1 MDLHHG
7 LPLEWDRF
15 DGIMGQMRKLLG
27 LFFLL
32 IVLTAGFT
40 LFTQREHLGR
50 TSVPTTMQKI
60 SPAKTEQ
67 TTINSEQK
75 STETAINAA
84 IKPESGGTCLCLT
97 RIVPQVVEQLVH
109 SVVSIAVTQD
119 ADKSK
124 NTDKTVPF
132 DPGAES
138 LKEYFDGDSK
148 PKKIESGGSG
158 FIIKGPDGQLYIL
171 TNAHVIGKANEITII
186 THDKQKFLAE
196 PKAGDTRS
204 DLAILKLKKGQ
215 PKLPDSCTPV
225 EWGDASTYPVGAPV
239 IAIGN
244 PFEFGSTVSDGII
257 SFKNRD
263 IPRPISSGL
272 PAGQKIR
279 EFLSDMMQHTSPIN
293 VGSSGGPL
301 IGMEEQNGRW
311 VGRVIGVNSTM
322 LTTTGGNIGISFA
335 IPSTIALPIITKL
348 FESGKVDY
356 AWLGTILQELLDTQK
371 TVLGLSTSHDAYKI
385 VEVEEGSPA
394 QKSGFEKGD
403 IITHINDQPSGN
415 LTKDIQKLQPGD
427 VITLKVLKGGIKKDE
442 KDITVTLSTRP
453 EADFNKKKMKKD
465 LGTKKWPEGAFK
477 IATLDLVLEPKT
489 VVMNGKNITGL
500 KIIDLDPEHPK
511 FALEARETLEPGDVL
526 LSLNGEPLTDRKAF
540 ETQVET
546 LLNPTDGADHAILS
560 FNIKDRDD
568 DGLKDSV
575 YRYEFG
581 EVSE

>member
-1 MDLHHG
+1 
-7 LPLEWDRF
+7 
-15 DGIMGQMRKLLG
+15 MRKLLG
-27 LFFLL
+27 LFFFL

-40 LFTQREHLGR
+40 LFTQHEHLSLFSPPQAPQKTSSNR
-50 TSVPTTMQKI
+50 TEHT
-60 SPAKTEQ
+60 A
-67 TTINSEQK
+67 INPEQK
-75 STETAINAA
+75 SINDMNPAPLQKTAAG
-84 IKPESGGTCLCLT
+84 SCLCQA
-97 RIVPQVVEQLVH
+97 RAVPPIVEDLVS

-119 ADKSK
+119 AEKSK
-124 NTDKTVPF
+124 HTEKNVPF
-132 DPGAES
+132 DAGTET
-138 LKEYFDGDSK
+138 LKDYFDGDSK
-148 PKKIESGGSG
+148 SKKIESGGSG
-158 FIIKGPDGQLYIL
+158 FIIKGPDDQLYIL

-196 PKAGDTRS
+196 VKAGDTRS

-215 PKLPDSCTPV
+215 PKLPASCKPV
-225 EWGDASTYPVGAPV
+225 EWGDATTYPVGAPV

-263 IPRPISSGL
+263 IPRPIGSGL
-272 PAGQKIR
+272 PAGQKVR
-279 EFLSDMMQHTSPIN
+279 EFLSDMMQHTAPIN

-301 IGMEEQNGRW
+301 IGMEEKDGQW

-335 IPSTIALPIITKL
+335 IPSTIALPIIAKL

-356 AWLGTILQELLDTQK
+356 AWLGTIMQELLETQK
-371 TVLGLSTSHDAYKI
+371 SVLGLSTMHDAYKI

-394 QKSGFEKGD
+394 QKAGFEKGD
-403 IITHINDQPSGN
+403 IITHLNDQPSGN

-442 KDITVTLSTRP
+442 KDITVTLGTRP
-453 EADFNKKKMKKD
+453 DADFNKKKIKKD

-477 IATLDLVLEPKT
+477 VEALDLVLEPKT
-489 VVMNGKNITGL
+489 VVINGKNIAGF
-500 KIIDLDPEHPK
+500 KIVDVDPEHPK

-526 LSLNGEPLTDRKAF
+526 LSLNGEPLTSRKVLEQQIEA
-540 ETQVET
+540 
-546 LLNPTDGADHAILS
+546 LLKPAEGANHAILS
-560 FNIKDRDD
+560 FNVKNRDD
-568 DGLKDSV
+568 DSLKDSV

-581 EVSE
+581 EVAE